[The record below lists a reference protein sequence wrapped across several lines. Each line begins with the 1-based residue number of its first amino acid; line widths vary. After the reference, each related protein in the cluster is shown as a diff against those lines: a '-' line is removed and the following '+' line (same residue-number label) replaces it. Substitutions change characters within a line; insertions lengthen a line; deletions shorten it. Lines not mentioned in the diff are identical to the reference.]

1 MRSFVVVVLLLGI
14 LVSACGRLYTVIPH
28 ETVSYSG
35 RYAPGTIVVKTSE
48 RRLYLVKGGGKA
60 VAYPIGVGEEGR
72 AWAGV
77 TTVSAKREWPD
88 WSPPEQMRKR
98 KPELPTYMAGG
109 ADNPLGARALYLGG
123 SLYRI
128 HGTNEPWTIGEAVSA
143 GCIRM
148 YNEDVTELYNQVRI
162 GATVVVQR

>member
-1 MRSFVVVVLLLGI
+1 M
-14 LVSACGRLYTVIPH
+14 LVSACGRIYAIIPH
-28 ETVSYSG
+28 ETVSYASK
-35 RYAPGTIVVKTSE
+35 YAPGTIVVKTGE
-48 RRLYLVKGGGKA
+48 RRLYLVKDGGKA
-60 VAYPIGVGEEGR
+60 VAYPISVGEEGR

-88 WSPPEQMRKR
+88 WSPPEEMRKR
-98 KPELPTYMAGG
+98 KPELPAYMAGG
-109 ADNPLGARALYLGG
+109 ADNPMGARALYLGA

-128 HGTNEPWTIGEAVSA
+128 HGTNEPWSIGQAVSA